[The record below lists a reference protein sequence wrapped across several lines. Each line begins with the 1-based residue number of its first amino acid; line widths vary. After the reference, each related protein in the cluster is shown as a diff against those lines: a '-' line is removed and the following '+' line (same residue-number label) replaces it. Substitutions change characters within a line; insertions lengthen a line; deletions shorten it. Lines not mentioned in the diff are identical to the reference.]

1 MKKNRAKPLLRIPAP
16 AALVRPAHRKRFGQH
31 FLHDK
36 RVVGRILAAFN
47 PKATDHVIEIGP
59 GPGVLTRDLVD
70 RVARLEAVEI
80 DRDLAARLAAEFTE
94 SQLILHNIDA
104 LEFDFCA
111 RAQLDERLR
120 LIGNLPYNIS
130 TPLLFHLL
138 DQLGCIH
145 DMLFMLQKEVVDRL
159 AAAPDTEDY
168 GRLSVMIQW
177 RVKVEKLFDVH
188 PGAFTPPPRV
198 DSSIVRLTPHATPPV
213 HVHDPERFALIVK
226 AAFAHRRKT
235 LRNNLKGLIP
245 EETFAAAGIDPI
257 RRAETLSLKEFAA
270 ISEH

>member
-1 MKKNRAKPLLRIPAP
+1 MPQP
-16 AALVRPAHRKRFGQH
+16 RPKKRFGQH

-36 RVVGRILAAFN
+36 RVVERIVAAFN
-47 PKATDHVIEIGP
+47 PQPTDHVIEIGP
-59 GPGVLTRDLVD
+59 GPGVLTRALAG

-80 DRDLAARLAAEFTE
+80 DRDLAARLAEEFSE
-94 SQLILHNIDA
+94 SQLILHNTDA

-111 RAQLDERLR
+111 CAKTGEKLR

-138 DQLGCIH
+138 DQLECVQG
-145 DMLFMLQKEVVDRL
+145 MLFMLQKEVVDRM

-168 GRLSVMIQW
+168 SRLSVMIQW

-198 DSSIVRLTPHATPPV
+198 DSSIVRLTPHATPPIT
-213 HVHDPERFALIVK
+213 VHDPERFATVVK

-235 LRNNLKGLIP
+235 LRNNLKGLVGDAA
-245 EETFAAAGIDPI
+245 FAAAGIDPV
-257 RRAETLSLKEFAA
+257 RRAETLGLQEFAA
-270 ISEH
+270 ISER

>member
-1 MKKNRAKPLLRIPAP
+1 MSQPIAK
-16 AALVRPAHRKRFGQH
+16 KRFGQH
-31 FLHDK
+31 FLHD
-36 RVVGRILAAFN
+36 RRIVERILAAFG
-47 PKATDHVIEIGP
+47 PKPSDHVIEIGP
-59 GPGVLTRDLVD
+59 GPGVLTRGLAG
-70 RVARLEAVEI
+70 RVACLEAVEI
-80 DRDLAARLAAEFTE
+80 DRDLAARLADEFIE
-94 SQLILHNIDA
+94 SQLILHNADA

-111 RAQLDERLR
+111 RARPGERLR

-138 DQLGCIH
+138 DQLDCIH

-198 DSSIVRLTPHATPPV
+198 DSSVVRLTPHATPPV
-213 HVHDPERFALIVK
+213 QVQNPERFALIVK
-226 AAFAHRRKT
+226 TAFAHRRKT
-235 LRNNLKGLIP
+235 LRNNLKNLIADD
-245 EETFAAAGIDPI
+245 TFAAAGIDPA
-257 RRAETLSLKEFAA
+257 RRAETLSLQEFAA
-270 ISEH
+270 ICERY

>member
-1 MKKNRAKPLLRIPAP
+1 VTPRA
-16 AALVRPAHRKRFGQH
+16 RKHFGQH

-36 RVVGRILAAFN
+36 RIVGRILAAFDAS
-47 PKATDHVIEIGP
+47 ATDHVVEIGP
-59 GPGVLTRDLVD
+59 GTGVMTRGLVD

-80 DRDLAARLAAEFTE
+80 DRDLAARLAEEFSE
-94 SQLILHNIDA
+94 SQLILHNMDA
-104 LEFDFCA
+104 LDFDFCA
-111 RAQLDERLR
+111 RAIAGRKLR

-177 RVKVEKLFDVH
+177 RVQVEKLFDVH

-213 HVHDPERFALIVK
+213 QVRDPERFALIVK

-235 LRNNLKGLIP
+235 LRNNLKGLVAD
-245 EETFAAAGIDPI
+245 ETIAAAGIDPV
-257 RRAETLSLKEFAA
+257 RRAETLSLQDFAA
-270 ISEH
+270 ISEQ